1 MSTDP
6 YHAVQQEIQ
15 TSLQAASTLRASY
28 LRIRSTAREDSEE
41 LGWARNELKATLAAL
56 EADLEDLEESVK
68 IVESTGARMFGLE
81 ETEVIERR
89 RYVGYVRR
97 EIEGM
102 RAEVQSES
110 GLSRSRPHSQIG
122 SPMGLSRVGSQSN
135 PLEANDDQA
144 EWARQE
150 QEMMIRQQDQTID
163 TIAGTLNTIAEQ
175 AGMMGQ
181 EIGEHNEMLDD
192 LERGVDSSGTKLD
205 DAMRRMRKFIRQ
217 TEETKSGWCIVI
229 LIIILMALLLAV
241 ILV

>member
-15 TSLQAASTLRASY
+15 TSLQTASTLRASY

-97 EIEGM
+97 EIE
-102 RAEVQSES
+102 
-110 GLSRSRPHSQIG
+110 L
-122 SPMGLSRVGSQSN
+122 
-135 PLEANDDQA
+135 
-144 EWARQE
+144 
-150 QEMMIRQQDQTID
+150 IRL
-163 TIAGTLNTIAEQ
+163 G
-175 AGMMGQ
+175 
-181 EIGEHNEMLDD
+181 
-192 LERGVDSSGTKLD
+192 
-205 DAMRRMRKFIRQ
+205 
-217 TEETKSGWCIVI
+217 
-229 LIIILMALLLAV
+229 
-241 ILV
+241 